1 MPDDFRTGFVAI
13 VGRPNVGKS
22 TLVNALVG
30 RKISIVTPRPQTT
43 RHAIVG
49 VLTRPNAQVLF
60 VDTPGLH
67 TRQRNLL
74 NRAMNR
80 AVEGALVG
88 ADVALMVVEAGVWK
102 ASDSFVLEHVLAA
115 KIPVVLAVN
124 KVDLVRPKSAL
135 LPYLLASEKRA
146 AFHAI
151 VPISAA
157 GLDNLDK
164 LLDVVTELLSP
175 GPPLYPLD
183 ASTNRSMGFRVAE
196 VIREKLL
203 IALRQEVPY
212 GLAVEILALE
222 EKPGVVLADAVIWA
236 DRDSHK
242 GIVVGKGGATIK
254 EVGTAARLELE
265 KIFGLRFYLETHV
278 KVKTNWADNARALQ
292 QFGFESNS

>member
-1 MPDDFRTGFVAI
+1 MDEGFRTGYVAI

-49 VLTRPNAQVLF
+49 VLTRANAQVLF

-67 TRQRNLL
+67 TKMRNLL

-80 AVEGALVG
+80 AVEGALAG
-88 ADVALMVVEAGVWK
+88 ADVVLFVVEAGVWK
-102 ASDSFVLEHVLAA
+102 AADGFVLEHVLAA
-115 KIPVVLAVN
+115 RIPVILAVN
-124 KVDLVRPKSAL
+124 KVDLVRPKAAL
-135 LPYLLASEKRA
+135 LPYLAACEKRA
-146 AFHAI
+146 AFEAI
-151 VPISAA
+151 VPIAAASA
-157 GLDNLDK
+157 DNLDR
-164 LLDVVTELLSP
+164 LLDLLTGLLP
-175 GPPLYPLD
+175 VGPPLYPVD
-183 ASTNRSMGFRVAE
+183 ASTDRNMEFRVAE

-222 EKPGVVLADAVIWA
+222 QKPGVVLVDAVIWA

-242 GIVVGKGGATIK
+242 GIVVGKGGGTIR

-278 KVKTNWADNARALQ
+278 KVKTKWADNARVLQ
-292 QFGFESNS
+292 QFGFESS